1 MQPSSKL
8 RSEVVVLM
16 PFSSICSR
24 RSDGRRRR
32 RIQIGTRKGKPK
44 SARWRVLVSLAAVT
58 FIWLI
63 LLLLM
68 HQNLSAFASDHSPCE
83 AIYFWG
89 GGKAGSTTLAA
100 LLKHDYNNSGYDPNS
115 EFIDSPKEICWALQK
130 RRGFGSEIDSLS
142 KWRGMTHGKKCHPDD
157 RRFVLDACP
166 RYSTKEQAQAI
177 IEENPHAKFLMLIRN
192 PVDRLVSHINDV
204 RRGPTVDVE
213 EVVKKLLKRN
223 VAGGI
228 GWDGMNDSNTKT
240 FRGRNGNHDL
250 PRDRLIEKKF
260 DHVSQLSRSHWELSL
275 YGKNLRNLLNVVPS
289 SQVLVI
295 QTEALSRN
303 PQETMANILSYIG
316 ANKSKKVKALH
327 ENQLHDRTSY
337 KTISPELRLE
347 LEAAFRADHL
357 LLLQLLRGK
366 TFAWSWVADGSNS
379 SAVSDW
385 LTTTPGDIDNRAV
398 G

>member
-1 MQPSSKL
+1 
-8 RSEVVVLM
+8 
-16 PFSSICSR
+16 
-24 RSDGRRRR
+24 
-32 RIQIGTRKGKPK
+32 
-44 SARWRVLVSLAAVT
+44 
-58 FIWLI
+58 
-63 LLLLM
+63 M
-68 HQNLSAFASDHSPCE
+68 HLNLSAFVSDPFPCE

-89 GGKAGSTTLAA
+89 GGKAGSTTLAT

-115 EFIDSPKEICWALQK
+115 EFVDSPKEICWALQHQQ
-130 RRGFGSEIDSLS
+130 RRFGSEIDSLS
-142 KWRGMTHGKKCHPDD
+142 KWRGMTHGQKCHPDD
-157 RRFVLDACP
+157 KRFVLDACP

-223 VAGGI
+223 VAGGM
-228 GWDGMNDSNTKT
+228 GWYGMHDSNTKKL
-240 FRGRNGNHDL
+240 RDRNGNHDL
-250 PRDRLIEKKF
+250 LRDRVIEKKF
-260 DHVSQLSRSHWELSL
+260 DHVSQMSRSHWELSL
-275 YGKNLRNLLNVVPS
+275 YGENLRNLLTVVPT
-289 SQVLVI
+289 SQVLVV

-303 PQETMANILSYIG
+303 PQETMNNILSFIG
-316 ANKSKKVKALH
+316 ANKSKKVKVLH
-327 ENQLHDRTSY
+327 ENQLHDRASY

-379 SAVSDW
+379 SAVDDW
-385 LTTTPGDIDNRAV
+385 LTATPADDTSNRAV
-398 G
+398 GY